1 MDLVLSLHSR
11 VAFALVLY
19 YTLVGLWG
27 IVRGIRDRG
36 PNASYRGAIAIAV
49 VASVLQGVLGSL
61 VLVFR
66 GAPREGVHI
75 LYGLA
80 LVVAMPLAA
89 TLVRDRTPR
98 GQSIALGLASLFTA
112 GLAIRGITTATLGIS
127 LP

>member
-1 MDLVLSLHSR
+1 MDLVLSLHDR
-11 VAFALVLY
+11 VAYGLVLY

-27 IVRGIRDRG
+27 IVQGIRDRG
-36 PNASYRGAIAIAV
+36 PNASFRGAIPIAV

-66 GAPREGVHI
+66 GAPVEGVHI

-89 TLVRDRTPR
+89 TLVRDRTAR
-98 GQSIALGLASLFTA
+98 GQSIALGLAALFTA
-112 GLAIRGITTATLGIS
+112 GLAIRGITTA
-127 LP
+127 

>member
-1 MDLVLSLHSR
+1 MDVVLSFHSR

-27 IVRGIRDRG
+27 IVQGIRDRG
-36 PNASYRGAIAIAV
+36 PDSSYRGAIAIAV
-49 VASVLQGVLGSL
+49 VASVLQGVLGLS
-61 VLVFR
+61 VLVFS
-66 GAPREGVHI
+66 GAPRESVHI

-98 GQSIALGLASLFTA
+98 GQSVALGLAALFTA
-112 GLAIRGITTATLGIS
+112 GLAIRGITTA
-127 LP
+127 

>member
-27 IVRGIRDRG
+27 IVQGIRDRG

-66 GAPREGVHI
+66 GAPTEGVHI

-80 LVVAMPLAA
+80 LVVAMRLAA
-89 TLVRDRTPR
+89 
-98 GQSIALGLASLFTA
+98 LFTA
-112 GLAIRGITTATLGIS
+112 GLAIRGITTA
-127 LP
+127 

>member
-1 MDLVLSLHSR
+1 MDVVLSLHGR

-27 IVRGIRDRG
+27 IAQGVRDRG
-36 PNASYRGAIAIAV
+36 PGGSFRGAIAIAIA
-49 VASVLQGVLGSL
+49 ASVAQGVLGIL

-66 GAPREGVHI
+66 GAPADAVHI

-80 LVVAMPLAA
+80 LVAAMPLAA

-98 GQSIALGLASLFTA
+98 GQSIALGLAALFTA
-112 GLAIRGITTATLGIS
+112 GLAVRGITTA
-127 LP
+127 